1 MRFLTLLLSGVL
13 AGAAGPVYSQTPPAA
28 PKNMLANPGFET
40 GFRRE
45 NLWDGVDTAGVLAGE
60 RATLPVLTT
69 GGTIEDLAMPVSV
82 SIADMNG
89 DQLPDI
95 VAMDP
100 VGYLHIYFN
109 SGTKT
114 EPKFTTGELASIF
127 LSRVDPA
134 DPTLQALRGLKD
146 AAGNLLR
153 FEHVRKGQRIHMTDL
168 ARSGKKDLL
177 VGNYLGELMLLP
189 NASGARPEFRQP
201 SRIAQVLVPT
211 MKDSLK
217 KWGNLF
223 APVTWDWNH
232 DGKDD
237 ILVGEGSYSANSIH
251 LLLNQGGGSKPVFE
265 ENNTSVLAYG
275 MGLEQL
281 TPCIVDYNG
290 DGKMDLLVTER
301 TGKVAVYLNSGKS
314 WKPGETLAFDS
325 FIPAGG
331 APAATT
337 PAATTPAATTPADA
351 KKDPMAAAT
360 ATGLLS
366 GGGIATIAAADM
378 NGDGLFDL
386 VFGKSSG
393 KIAMSL
399 NTGTKTEPKFAAP
412 VDIKGDAGTP
422 AFSVPSGWE
431 CDSGLA
437 RGNFCGFFTVVKEDA
452 DPEAKPPEGKG
463 CLKAGYVPNPN
474 KIMAAPSDYSPAFA
488 EWKKGTDKIAALVSH
503 EPYRGWE
510 DHGAPASYFHL
521 WQDGAKPLKN
531 NKTYAFSMR
540 VKGSKVTDA
549 AVEIILIVEKE
560 LSAAKLV
567 RGERGAVKRLENK
580 VREDKRTIISFNPG
594 PVWSE
599 VKGEFSVKFASK
611 DLAALALDV
620 PDATLR
626 FFWRTSLVFN
636 LAPGSGVLYIDDM
649 KIIEK

>member
-1 MRFLTLLLSGVL
+1 MRFLAFLVTGVL
-13 AGAAGPVYSQTPPAA
+13 AGAAGLVYSQTPPAA
-28 PKNMLANPGFET
+28 PKNMLSNPSFET

-60 RATLPVLTT
+60 RTTLPVLTT

-134 DPTLQALRGLKD
+134 DPTLQALRGLRV
-146 AAGNLLR
+146 AAGNSR
-153 FEHVRKGQRIHMTDL
+153 FEYVRRGQRIHMTDL

-177 VGNYLGELMLLP
+177 VGNYFGELMLLL

-251 LLLNQGGGSKPVFE
+251 LLLNQGGGSKPAFE

-281 TPCIVDYNG
+281 TPSVVDYNG

-331 APAATT
+331 APAA
-337 PAATTPAATTPADA
+337 AAPADA
-351 KKDPMAAAT
+351 KKDPMSAAT

-366 GGGIATIAAADM
+366 AGGIATIAAADM

-399 NTGTKTEPKFAAP
+399 NTGTKTEPKFASP

-431 CDSGLA
+431 CDYGLA
-437 RGNFCGFFTVVKEDA
+437 RGNFCGFFTVVKEDT
-452 DPEAKPPEGKG
+452 DPEAKPSEGKG

-488 EWKKGTDKIAALVSH
+488 DWKKGTDKIASLVSH
-503 EPYRGWE
+503 EPYGGWG
-510 DHGAPASYFHL
+510 DYGAPASYFHL
-521 WQDGAKPLKN
+521 WQDGSKPLKN
-531 NKTYAFSMR
+531 NKTYAFSMK
-540 VKGSKVTDA
+540 VKGNKVTDA
-549 AVEIILIVEKE
+549 TAEIFMRVEKE

-580 VREDKRTIISFNPG
+580 VAETKRTIISFNPG

-599 VKGEFSVKFASK
+599 VKGEFSVKFDNKEIAA
-611 DLAALALDV
+611 AALDGK
-620 PDATLR
+620 DATLH
-626 FFWRTSLVFN
+626 FGWRTSLVFN
-636 LAPGSGVLYIDDM
+636 LAPGSGTLYIDDM